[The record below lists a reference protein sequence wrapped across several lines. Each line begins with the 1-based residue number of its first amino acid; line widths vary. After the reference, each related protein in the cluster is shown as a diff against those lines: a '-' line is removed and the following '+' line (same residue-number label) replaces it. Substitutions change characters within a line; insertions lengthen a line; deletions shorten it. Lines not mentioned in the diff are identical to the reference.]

1 MVTQAASRQ
10 EVVGVEIFANLF
22 KAIVDEM
29 AWIVLRSSHTT
40 FVKETQDFG
49 VALVTREGEMFA
61 YPYGSGATPLMG
73 VAMHGGTQATPEWEP
88 GDILITNDPYSTGGM
103 VMHLNDIYIFKPI
116 FADGRLLCFAWAFIH
131 CTDVGGYAP
140 GSIDMQNSEIFQEGL
155 RLRPV
160 KLFRGGK
167 LNEELWNIFAD
178 NCRIPALNWGDMTA
192 CVAALDKAEIRLQSL
207 TERYGNNDVEQ
218 AIYATLDR
226 TELLARKVLARIPV
240 GEYQFVE
247 YFEDDYI
254 SEVPVRLTLK
264 LTARGDG
271 TIGLDYTGSDPQVR
285 SALNLPTGS
294 TPHHP
299 FLSIAL
305 TNFVVTHAKSIH
317 INAGI
322 LRCID
327 LVLPK
332 SSVVNAS
339 FPAACG
345 MRYTTAM
352 RIHDLIVGALTR
364 AMPGDVPAGGS
375 GTLVVTYIST
385 SELGARGRVVVA
397 NPVSGGSGGGPDQ
410 DGISGTDLTVA
421 FLRNVP
427 VEILESEAPVIVR
440 CFGLT
445 ADSEGAGKFRGG
457 FGIAYE
463 LEVLHPSAV
472 VVMRG
477 KDRHRFSAWGA
488 AGGGAGSTGGNVG
501 TRRGQTPHVIGKRTV
516 YRPELGEVIRIWCGG
531 GGGFGNA
538 LERDP
543 ASVAEDVRAGLVSRE
558 RARDIYGVVLSKT
571 EVDAAATLALR
582 DALRNAQRRTQELFD
597 LGPAR
602 RDFEHRHG
610 DAPQRIAAWLPTLP
624 TGVQRYAQCEVYRH
638 LHASGP
644 GPYPDDAIAAAID
657 KIARALGGEQW
668 TPVGALMRAGDAGL
682 R

>member
-1 MVTQAASRQ
+1 MIMPTQAASRQ
-10 EVVGVEIFANLF
+10 DVVGVEIFANLF

-40 FVKETQDFG
+40 FVKETQDFA
-49 VALVTREGEMFA
+49 VALVSREGEMFA

-73 VAMHGGTQATPEWEP
+73 VAMHAGTQAAPVWEP

-116 FADGRLLCFAWAFIH
+116 FVDGRLLCFAWAFIH

-140 GSIDMQNSEIFQEGL
+140 GSIDMQNNEVFQEGL

-160 KLFRGGK
+160 KLFCAGK
-167 LNEELWNIFAD
+167 LNEEIWNIFAD
-178 NCRIPALNWGDMTA
+178 NCRIPALNWGDITA
-192 CVAALDKAEIRLQSL
+192 CVAALDKAEIRLKRL
-207 TERYGNNDVEQ
+207 AERYGAADVEQ

-226 TELLARKVLARIPV
+226 TEQLARKALARIPA
-240 GEYQFVE
+240 GEFRFVE
-247 YFEDDYI
+247 YFEDDYV
-254 SEVPVRLTLK
+254 SEVPVRLALK

-271 TIGLDYTGSDPQVR
+271 TIALDYTGSDPQVR

-294 TPHHP
+294 MPHHP

-305 TNFVVTHAKSIH
+305 VNFVVTHSESIH

-332 SSVVNAS
+332 SSVVNAT

-352 RIHDLIVGALTR
+352 RVHDLVLGAMTR
-364 AMPGDVPAGGS
+364 AMPGGVPAGGS
-375 GTLVVTYIST
+375 SALVVTYIST
-385 SELGARGRVVVA
+385 SELGATGRVVVA

-410 DGISGTDLTVA
+410 DGISGTDMTVA

-427 VEILESEAPVIVR
+427 VEILESEAPVIGR

-445 ADSEGAGKFRGG
+445 PDSEGAGKFRGG
-457 FGIAYE
+457 FGVAYE
-463 LEVLHPSAV
+463 LEILHPSAV

-488 AGGGAGSTGGNVG
+488 AGGGAGGTGGNVG
-501 TRRGQTPHVIGKRTV
+501 TRRDAATHTIGKRTV
-516 YRPELGEVIRIWCGG
+516 YRPELGEVIRIWSGG
-531 GGGFGNA
+531 GGGFGDA

-543 ASVAEDVRAGLVSRE
+543 AAVAADVGAGLVSRE
-558 RARDIYGVVLSKT
+558 RARDVYGVALSGT
-571 EVDAAATLALR
+571 GVDVAATRLLR
-582 DALRNAQRRTQELFD
+582 EQLRNARTRGLEPFD

-602 RDFEHRHG
+602 SEWERLHG
-610 DAPQRIAAWLPTLP
+610 DVPERIAAWLPTLP
-624 TGVQRYAQCEVYRH
+624 AGVQRYAQSEVYRH

-644 GPYPDDAIAAAID
+644 GLYAEHAIVAAIG
-657 KIARALGGEQW
+657 KVARALGGES
-668 TPVGALMRAGDAGL
+668 
-682 R
+682 